1 MKGKG
6 GNVVVGVLL
15 ARVKSW
21 MGAKKV
27 VEEAMED
34 ILSGWEQKTSQ
45 VWSFYMEKLLEVNLC
60 LGEWGCV

>member
-1 MKGKG
+1 MEEAKEDLMKGKG

-34 ILSGWEQKTSQ
+34 ILSGLIK
-45 VWSFYMEKLLEVNLC
+45 VRLD
-60 LGEWGCV
+60 